1 MFVPHAHGLIT
12 TPHIVVRATS
22 GVDAVPEMVRRVIMA
37 ADPELAIYDVRTLQD
52 RLNLSMASQRF
63 TTFLLTLFAGLGL
76 LLIAIGLYG
85 VLAYGVAQR
94 THEFGVRVAL
104 GARPGAIV
112 RGVVRGALTL
122 VGTGLLI
129 GIVAATALARVMMA
143 ALDFV
148 APPDAAAYGAVA
160 MILLVVAAAAVF
172 VPARRA
178 MRVDPMRTLRAN

>member
-1 MFVPHAHGLIT
+1 M
-12 TPHIVVRATS
+12 
-22 GVDAVPEMVRRVIMA
+22 
-37 ADPELAIYDVRTLQD
+37 
-52 RLNLSMASQRF
+52 
-63 TTFLLTLFAGLGL
+63 

-122 VGTGLLI
+122 VGSGLLI
-129 GIVAATALARVMMA
+129 GIVAATALARVIMA

-148 APPDAAAYGAVA
+148 APPDAPTYAAVA
-160 MILLVVAAAAVF
+160 IILLGVAAAAVF

-178 MRVDPMRTLRAN
+178 MRVDPMQTLRAN

>member
-1 MFVPHAHGLIT
+1 
-12 TPHIVVRATS
+12 
-22 GVDAVPEMVRRVIMA
+22 MA
-37 ADPELAIYDVRTLQD
+37 ADPELAIFDVRTLQD

-112 RGVVRGALTL
+112 GGVVRGALTL

-148 APPDAAAYGAVA
+148 APPDAAAMA
-160 MILLVVAAAAVF
+160 
-172 VPARRA
+172 PWR
-178 MRVDPMRTLRAN
+178 